1 MYKEFVFFTVFILL
15 LKVFQ
20 LEYDSITKAV
30 LQYAKPQTFPCKKSN
45 FKDFIMREDTWEY
58 QIFKTKS

>member
-30 LQYAKPQTFPCKKSN
+30 LQYA
-45 FKDFIMREDTWEY
+45 
-58 QIFKTKS
+58 